1 MYPFFLPLAY
11 WKALQ
16 ISGMFLNYFKQF
28 GGVGGVEHETIYF
41 IRSADTVAYPYIYI
55 YINIYIFFLTLRH
68 QQPAREVF
76 FYSDIMFKRLDFFI
90 AFKKLLI
97 VFSPKKV

>member
-1 MYPFFLPLAY
+1 MQDQLILRRRTVYPFFLPLAY

-41 IRSADTVAYPYIYI
+41 IRSADNGSLPLHIYI
-55 YINIYIFFLTLRH
+55 YKHIYIFFNTSA
-68 QQPAREVF
+68 PAAR
-76 FYSDIMFKRLDFFI
+76 
-90 AFKKLLI
+90 
-97 VFSPKKV
+97 

>member
-41 IRSADTVAYPYIYI
+41 IRSADNGSLPLHIYI
-55 YINIYIFFLTLRH
+55 YKHIFFLTLRH

>member
-1 MYPFFLPLAY
+1 MYPFFLPLVY

-28 GGVGGVEHETIYF
+28 GGVGGVEHETIYPF
-41 IRSADTVAYPYIYI
+41 ICSADTVALSLHIY
-55 YINIYIFFLTLRH
+55 FFLTLRH

-97 VFSPKKV
+97 AFSPKKV

>member
-55 YINIYIFFLTLRH
+55 YI
-68 QQPAREVF
+68 
-76 FYSDIMFKRLDFFI
+76 
-90 AFKKLLI
+90 
-97 VFSPKKV
+97 